1 MSIKNQHFAKY
12 IKEFLN
18 ESQLSSRQLALLAGL
33 EHASIGQY
41 VRGERLPRVSSLIY
55 LTTAIA
61 KHKNVNFKDELYNVI
76 MCLSKD
82 I

>member
-1 MSIKNQHFAKY
+1 M
-12 IKEFLN
+12 KEFLK

-41 VRGERLPRVSSLIY
+41 LRGERLPRISSLIY
-55 LTTAIA
+55 LVVAIA
-61 KHKNVNFKDELYNVI
+61 KFKNVNFKDELFDVI
-76 MCLSKD
+76 MCLSRD